1 MKPLFLY
8 VIVPLSVVFGVVAV
22 YLSGGRYVSTDNA
35 YVRSGMVMVSANV
48 SGEVH
53 RVLVRENQPVQLGDV
68 LFALDPMPFD
78 LAVEGASA
86 ELDDARNRV
95 HVLRAS
101 LDRQR
106 TELVRAQE
114 LESYED
120 QELQRLRTLS
130 QRDAV
135 SQVKLNAQMHLL
147 EVARNGVAAAQSDI
161 AQARAELAGEP
172 TQATDEFPLVR
183 RALVV
188 LNEAEL
194 NRTYATVR
202 SRVSGV
208 VARIDLH
215 PGEYVKAGS
224 SVFSIV
230 ESGNVWIEANL
241 KETQLTHVVEGQK
254 ATLTLDAYP
263 DHPMVAVVSGVSPA
277 SGSEYAV
284 LPPQNAT
291 GNWVKVTQRVPV
303 RLKIE
308 QSGQMP
314 QLRAGMTAT
323 VEIDTRQER
332 TLLRLV
338 SGS

>member
-1 MKPLFLY
+1 MKALLLY
-8 VIVPLSVVFGVVAV
+8 VIVPLSVVVGVVAV

-68 LFALDPMPFD
+68 LFALDPRPFD

-106 TELVRAQE
+106 TELARAQE

-147 EVARNGVAAAQSDI
+147 EIARNGVAAAQSDI
-161 AQARAELAGEP
+161 AQALAELAGEP

-183 RALVV
+183 KALVV

-215 PGEYVKAGS
+215 PGEYVRAGS

-241 KETQLTHVVEGQK
+241 KETQLTHIVKGQK

-263 DHPMVAVVSGVSPA
+263 DHPMVAVVSGLSPA

-323 VEIDTRQER
+323 VEIDTRMER
-332 TLLRLV
+332 TLLSLV